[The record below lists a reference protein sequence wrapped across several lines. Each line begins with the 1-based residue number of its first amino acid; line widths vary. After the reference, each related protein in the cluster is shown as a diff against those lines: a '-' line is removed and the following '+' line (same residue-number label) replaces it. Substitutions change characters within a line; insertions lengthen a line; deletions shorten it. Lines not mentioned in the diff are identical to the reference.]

1 MGTTAHSRRL
11 CPPGPGLQCAISE
24 IPEQCI
30 VAQPAESLNLVSNHL
45 CYFVGALPAG
55 DGRGSPACP
64 RAGANQE
71 GPVPVRLFIGNLPYA
86 ASEAELREHL
96 SGVGEPTQ
104 IVLPVDRETG
114 RPRGF
119 AFVDYADRAVAE
131 AAISR
136 FDQQPFKGR
145 PLAVSEARP
154 REERPAG
161 APRPGG
167 YAPRPG
173 GPPGAGGGGGFTPRP
188 SGWAPRPDTGGSAP
202 RSRNFGPDAPPK
214 NKRKPPRKDADRGP
228 RGPIK
233 ERPVSRL
240 YENDE
245 DWRSETPDDL
255 DIDDVAKSAKQD
267 EGAVDDVAKNAKQE
281 DDAGDDE

>member
-1 MGTTAHSRRL
+1 
-11 CPPGPGLQCAISE
+11 
-24 IPEQCI
+24 
-30 VAQPAESLNLVSNHL
+30 
-45 CYFVGALPAG
+45 
-55 DGRGSPACP
+55 
-64 RAGANQE
+64 
-71 GPVPVRLFIGNLPYA
+71 VPVRLFIGNLPYA

-96 SGVGEPTQ
+96 SSVGEPSQ

-167 YAPRPG
+167 YGPRPG
-173 GPPGAGGGGGFTPRP
+173 GAPGGGGFTPRP
-188 SGWAPRPDTGGSAP
+188 SGWAPRPEGGGGGGAP
-202 RSRNFGPDAPPK
+202 AGTRNRNFGPDAPPK
-214 NKRKPPRKDADRGP
+214 NKRKPPRKDSDRGP
-228 RGPIK
+228 KGPIK

-245 DWRSETPDDL
+245 DWRNETADDPE
-255 DIDDVAKSAKQD
+255 IDDVAKSAKQD
-267 EGAVDDVAKNAKQE
+267 EEG
-281 DDAGDDE
+281 GDDE

>member
-1 MGTTAHSRRL
+1 MS
-11 CPPGPGLQCAISE
+11 
-24 IPEQCI
+24 
-30 VAQPAESLNLVSNHL
+30 
-45 CYFVGALPAG
+45 
-55 DGRGSPACP
+55 
-64 RAGANQE
+64 
-71 GPVPVRLFIGNLPYA
+71 VRLFIGNLPYA

-96 SGVGEPTQ
+96 SSVGEPTQ

-154 REERPAG
+154 REDRPAG

-167 YAPRPG
+167 YGPRPG
-173 GPPGAGGGGGFTPRP
+173 GPAPGAGGGFAPRP
-188 SGWAPRPDTGGSAP
+188 SGWAPRTDSGGGAP
-202 RSRNFGPDAPPK
+202 GGPRNRNFGPDAPPK
-214 NKRKPPRKDADRGP
+214 NKRKAPRKDSERGP
-228 RGPIK
+228 KGPIK

-245 DWRSETPDDL
+245 DWRNEKDD
-255 DIDDVAKSAKQD
+255 DPEIDDIATSAKD
-267 EGAVDDVAKNAKQE
+267 DDDVSE
-281 DDAGDDE
+281 DE

>member
-1 MGTTAHSRRL
+1 MS
-11 CPPGPGLQCAISE
+11 
-24 IPEQCI
+24 
-30 VAQPAESLNLVSNHL
+30 
-45 CYFVGALPAG
+45 
-55 DGRGSPACP
+55 
-64 RAGANQE
+64 
-71 GPVPVRLFIGNLPYA
+71 VRLFIGNLPYA

-96 SGVGEPTQ
+96 SSVGEPAQ

-161 APRPGG
+161 AARPGG
-167 YAPRPG
+167 FGGPRPG
-173 GPPGAGGGGGFTPRP
+173 GPGGGPGGFGAPRP
-188 SGWAPRPDTGGSAP
+188 SGWAPRPADTGSPSGN

-214 NKRKPPRKDADRGP
+214 NKRKPPRKDSDRGP
-228 RGPIK
+228 KGPIK

-245 DWRSETPDDL
+245 DWRNDAE
-255 DIDDVAKSAKQD
+255 I
-267 EGAVDDVAKNAKQE
+267 EIVDDVATTAKE
-281 DDAGDDE
+281 TDSDDSEE